1 LIEDPTPALIARYMT
16 SIAPFL
22 ADLKVEDVCI
32 NQPFQAFVFRGR
44 CFEEHKIDLDLLAC
58 ESIAVLAGALT
69 QTEVGTRSPLLDTEL
84 PTGERLHVSMFPTV
98 PRGEISLTIR
108 RRGKQ
113 IAPGA
118 TIHNRYRTE
127 FWNEYLDARAGRDMR
142 DLLQLYRAGDVYH
155 FLRACVREKMNVL
168 FVGPTGVSKTTLLET
183 MLAEIDLGERIITIE
198 DAFELNLLH
207 RNRVRHRFVR
217 NDQRED
223 LIKPETLFQGC
234 MRERPDRIILAEI
247 RGPEALDF
255 VSDAC
260 PTHPGT
266 LSGIHGS
273 SVRSGLRR
281 LFDKCKAANAGGSYD
296 DATLRSMIADVT
308 DVVVPLYK
316 TKDQEF
322 AIGRVWF
329 VADAQERGESALDLL
344 RETA

>member
-1 LIEDPTPALIARYMT
+1 
-16 SIAPFL
+16 
-22 ADLKVEDVCI
+22 
-32 NQPFQAFVFRGR
+32 
-44 CFEEHKIDLDLLAC
+44 
-58 ESIAVLAGALT
+58 
-69 QTEVGTRSPLLDTEL
+69 
-84 PTGERLHVSMFPTV
+84 MFPTV

-108 RRGKQ
+108 RRGKEV
-113 IAPGA
+113 APA
-118 TIHNRYRTE
+118 SEIRNRYRTE
-127 FWNEYLDARAGRDMR
+127 FWNEYTDARAGRDMR
-142 DLLQLYRAGDVYH
+142 ELLRLYRAGNDPYP
-155 FLRACVREKMNVL
+155 FLRACVREKLNIL

-183 MLAEIDLGERIITIE
+183 MIAEIDLGERIITIE

-217 NDQRED
+217 NDQRQD
-223 LIKPETLFQGC
+223 LVKPETLFQGC

-281 LFDKCKAANAGGSYD
+281 LFDKCKTANAGGSYD
-296 DATLRSMIADVT
+296 DTTLRSMIADVT

-329 VADAQERGESALDLL
+329 IADAEERGESALDLL
-344 RETA
+344 REAA